1 MKNKRTKILYTIL
14 IIFIWIILKDT
25 SVKAAATSLGATTT
39 TPTQGQTVTVTA
51 SVTAGAWNLNFSG
64 AGKSEVIYGYTQTN
78 ANSSASK
85 SISFVAG
92 APGTSY
98 TFSLTG
104 DMTDITSSTS
114 QPVNKSIV
122 ITVKANGG
130 NTSSGNGNTGSNS
143 GTTTPSGNNNQSS
156 QQPSTTKS
164 NIATLK
170 NLGIRPNDFK
180 GFNANKLSYN
190 TTVPYET
197 ESVEVYATKGHDKQT
212 ITGTGTKKLNV
223 GSNKVDVTVTAE
235 DGTTKK
241 TYTIN
246 ITRKEKGD
254 TSEDEDEEESEE
266 DPVQDIVFGLSELTI
281 TGISL
286 EPEFQTDIYE
296 YKIEL
301 TEDLDKLDFSTLLPT
316 TVGAEIEIIGNENLQ
331 EGENIITIII
341 KGESEEETAT
351 YQIIVNKIVPKEN
364 TEIEEN
370 NNEQTKKMII
380 IGCTIA
386 GAALMIIIITVVVVK
401 RKKSIKEKEDEGFM
415 KYNHINDIY
424 KESFQ
429 SSLDDEDNYDTKNK
443 RNKGKRYK

>member
-1 MKNKRTKILYTIL
+1 MKNKRKKILYTVL
-14 IIFIWIILKDT
+14 IIFIWMILKST
-25 SVKAAATSLGATTT
+25 SVKAASASIVANTT

-64 AGKSEVIYGYTQTN
+64 AGKSEVIYGFTQTN

-85 SISFVAG
+85 SITFVAG

-104 DMTDITSSTS
+104 DMTDITSSNS
-114 QPVNKSIV
+114 QAVNKSLT
-122 ITVKANGG
+122 ITVKASGG
-130 NTSSGNGNTGSNS
+130 NSSSGNTGSNS
-143 GTTTPSGNNNQSS
+143 GNTTPNTPNNSGETNK
-156 QQPSTTKS
+156 KS

-180 GFNANKLSYN
+180 GFNANKLTYS

-197 ESVEVYATKGHDKQT
+197 ETIEVYASKGHDKQT
-212 ITGTGTKKLNV
+212 ITGTGSKKLNI
-223 GSNKVDVTVTAE
+223 GLNKVDITVTAE

-254 TSEDEDEEESEE
+254 TSEDKEEEEPEE
-266 DPVQDIVFGLSELTI
+266 DSVQDTVFGLSELI
-281 TGISL
+281 IEGINL

-296 YKIEL
+296 YNIEL
-301 TEDLDKLDFSTLLPT
+301 KEDIDKLDFSTLLAT
-316 TVGAEIEIIGNENLQ
+316 SVGAEIEIIGNENLQ

-341 KGESEEETAT
+341 KGENEEETVT

-364 TEIEEN
+364 TEIVEEN
-370 NNEQTKKMII
+370 NEQRKKMII
-380 IGCTIA
+380 IGCTIV
-386 GAALMIIIITVVVVK
+386 GAMLIIIIIIIIII
-401 RKKSIKEKEDEGFM
+401 KKKNSIKEKEDEGFM

-429 SSLDDEDNYDTKNK
+429 NSLEDEEDYDGNNK

>member
-1 MKNKRTKILYTIL
+1 MKNKRKKILYTVL
-14 IIFIWIILKDT
+14 IIFIWMILKST
-25 SVKAAATSLGATTT
+25 SVKAASASIVANTT

-64 AGKSEVIYGYTQTN
+64 AGKSEVIYGFTQTN

-85 SISFVAG
+85 SITFVAG
-92 APGTSY
+92 VPGTSY

-104 DMTDITSSTS
+104 DMTDITSSNS
-114 QPVNKSIV
+114 QAVNKSLT
-122 ITVKANGG
+122 ITVKASGG
-130 NTSSGNGNTGSNS
+130 NSSSGNTGSNS
-143 GTTTPSGNNNQSS
+143 GNTTPNTPNTSGETNK
-156 QQPSTTKS
+156 KS

-180 GFNANKLSYN
+180 GFNANKLTYS

-197 ESVEVYATKGHDKQT
+197 ETIEVYASKGHDKQT
-212 ITGTGTKKLNV
+212 ITGTGSKKLNI
-223 GSNKVDVTVTAE
+223 GSNKVDITVTAE

-254 TSEDEDEEESEE
+254 TSEDKEEEEPEE
-266 DPVQDIVFGLSELTI
+266 EPVQDTVFGLSELI
-281 TGISL
+281 IEGINL
-286 EPEFQTDIYE
+286 QPEFQTDIYE
-296 YKIEL
+296 YNIEL
-301 TEDLDKLDFSTLLPT
+301 KEDIDKLDFSTLLAT
-316 TVGAEIEIIGNENLQ
+316 NVGAEIEIIGNENLQ

-341 KGESEEETAT
+341 KGENEETVT
-351 YQIIVNKIVPKEN
+351 YQIIVNKILPKEN
-364 TEIEEN
+364 TEIVEKN
-370 NNEQTKKMII
+370 NDQTKKMII
-380 IGCTIA
+380 IGGTIA
-386 GAALMIIIITVVVVK
+386 GVVLIFIITSTIVIK
-401 RKKSIKEKEDEGFM
+401 RKKYIKEKEDEGFM

-429 SSLDDEDNYDTKNK
+429 SSLEDEYDNKNK

>member
-1 MKNKRTKILYTIL
+1 MKNKRKKILYTVL
-14 IIFIWIILKDT
+14 IIFIWMILKST
-25 SVKAAATSLGATTT
+25 SVKAASASIVANTT

-64 AGKSEVIYGYTQTN
+64 AGKSEVIYGFTQTN

-85 SISFVAG
+85 SITFVAG

-104 DMTDITSSTS
+104 DMTDITSSNS
-114 QPVNKSIV
+114 QAVNKSLT
-122 ITVKANGG
+122 ITVKASGG
-130 NTSSGNGNTGSNS
+130 NSSSGNTGSNS
-143 GTTTPSGNNNQSS
+143 GNTTPNTPNNSGETNK
-156 QQPSTTKS
+156 KS

-180 GFNANKLSYN
+180 GFNANKLTYS

-197 ESVEVYATKGHDKQT
+197 ETIEVYASKGHDKQT
-212 ITGTGTKKLNV
+212 ITGTGSKKLNM
-223 GSNKVDVTVTAE
+223 GLNKVDITVTAE

-254 TSEDEDEEESEE
+254 TSEDKEEEEPEE
-266 DPVQDIVFGLSELTI
+266 DSVQDTVFGLSELI
-281 TGISL
+281 IEGINL

-296 YKIEL
+296 YNIEL
-301 TEDLDKLDFSTLLPT
+301 KEDIDKLDFSTLLAT
-316 TVGAEIEIIGNENLQ
+316 SVGAEIEIIGNENLQ

-341 KGESEEETAT
+341 KGENEEETVT

-364 TEIEEN
+364 TEIVEEN
-370 NNEQTKKMII
+370 NEQRKKMII
-380 IGCTIA
+380 IGCTIV
-386 GAALMIIIITVVVVK
+386 GAMLIIIIIIIIII
-401 RKKSIKEKEDEGFM
+401 KKKNSIKEKEDEGFM

-429 SSLDDEDNYDTKNK
+429 NSLEDEEDYDGNNK

>member
-1 MKNKRTKILYTIL
+1 MKNKRIKILYTVL
-14 IIFIWIILKDT
+14 IIFILMILKNT
-25 SVKAAATSLGATTT
+25 SVKAASTSLVATTT

-64 AGKSEVIYGYTQTN
+64 AGKSEVIYGFTQINGN
-78 ANSSASK
+78 ASASK

-104 DMTDITSSTS
+104 DMTDITSSSS
-114 QPVNKSIV
+114 QPVNKSIT
-122 ITVKANGG
+122 IIVKAGGG

-143 GTTTPSGNNNQSS
+143 GTTTPSTPNTSGETNK
-156 QQPSTTKS
+156 KS

-180 GFNANKLSYN
+180 GFNANKLTYS

-197 ESVEVYATKGHDKQT
+197 ETVEVYASKGHDKQT
-212 ITGTGTKKLNV
+212 ITGTGSRKLNV

-254 TSEDEDEEESEE
+254 TSEDKEDEEPEE
-266 DPVQDIVFGLSELTI
+266 EPVQDIVFGLSELI
-281 TGISL
+281 IEGINL
-286 EPEFQTDIYE
+286 QPEFQTDIYE
-296 YKIEL
+296 YNIEL
-301 TEDLDKLDFSTLLPT
+301 KEDLDKLDFSTLLAT
-316 TVGAEIEIIGNENLQ
+316 SVGAEIEIIGNENLT
-331 EGENIITIII
+331 EGENIITIIV
-341 KGESEEETAT
+341 KGENEEETVT
-351 YQIIVNKIVPKEN
+351 YQIIVNKILPKEN
-364 TEIEEN
+364 TEVEEN
-370 NNEQTKKMII
+370 NDEQNKKMII
-380 IGCTIA
+380 IGGTIVSTV
-386 GAALMIIIITVVVVK
+386 LIIIIITVVIVK
-401 RKKSIKEKEDEGFM
+401 KKHSIKEREDEGFM

-429 SSLDDEDNYDTKNK
+429 SSLDDEDDYDTKNK

>member
-1 MKNKRTKILYTIL
+1 MKNKRTKILYTVL
-14 IIFIWIILKDT
+14 IIFILMILKNT
-25 SVKAAATSLGATTT
+25 SVKAASTSLVATTT

-64 AGKSEVIYGYTQTN
+64 AGKSEVIYGFTQINGN
-78 ANSSASK
+78 ASASK

-104 DMTDITSSTS
+104 DMTDITSSSS
-114 QPVNKSIV
+114 QPVNKSIT
-122 ITVKANGG
+122 ITVKAGGG

-143 GTTTPSGNNNQSS
+143 GTTTPSTPNTSGETNK
-156 QQPSTTKS
+156 KS

-180 GFNANKLSYN
+180 GFNANKLTYS

-197 ESVEVYATKGHDKQT
+197 ETVEVYASKGHDKQT
-212 ITGTGTKKLNV
+212 ITGTGSRKLNV

-241 TYTIN
+241 IYTIN

-254 TSEDEDEEESEE
+254 TSEDKEEEEPEE
-266 DPVQDIVFGLSELTI
+266 EPVQDIVFGLSELTI
-281 TGISL
+281 EGINL
-286 EPEFQTDIYE
+286 QPEFQTDIYE
-296 YKIEL
+296 YNIEL
-301 TEDLDKLDFSTLLPT
+301 KEDLDKLDFSTLLAT
-316 TVGAEIEIIGNENLQ
+316 SVGAEIEIIGNENLT
-331 EGENIITIII
+331 EGENIITIIV
-341 KGESEEETAT
+341 KGENEEETVT

-364 TEIEEN
+364 TEVEEN
-370 NNEQTKKMII
+370 NDEQKKKMII
-380 IGCTIA
+380 IGGIISGTVLI
-386 GAALMIIIITVVVVK
+386 IIIITVVIVK
-401 RKKSIKEKEDEGFM
+401 KKHSRKEREDEGFM

-429 SSLDDEDNYDTKNK
+429 SSLDDEDDYDTKNK

>member
-1 MKNKRTKILYTIL
+1 MKKKKAKILYIVL
-14 IIFIWIILKDT
+14 IIFIWMILKST
-25 SVKAAATSLGATTT
+25 IVKAASTSLVATTT

-64 AGKSEVIYGYTQTN
+64 AGKSEVIYGFTQINGN
-78 ANSSASK
+78 ASASK

-98 TFSLTG
+98 TFFLTG

-114 QPVNKSIV
+114 QAVNKSIT
-122 ITVKANGG
+122 ITVKESGG
-130 NTSSGNGNTGSNS
+130 NNSSGNGNTGSNS
-143 GTTTPSGNNNQSS
+143 GTTTPNTPGESNK
-156 QQPSTTKS
+156 KS

-180 GFNANKLSYN
+180 GFNANKLTYS

-197 ESVEVYATKGHDKQT
+197 ETVEVYASKGHDKQT
-212 ITGTGTKKLNV
+212 ITGIGSRKLNV

-254 TSEDEDEEESEE
+254 TSEEEEEEDEDEELEE
-266 DPVQDIVFGLSELTI
+266 PIQDIVFGLSELSI
-281 TGISL
+281 PGINL
-286 EPEFQTDIYE
+286 NPEFQTDIYE
-296 YKIEL
+296 YNIEL
-301 TEDLDKLDFSTLLPT
+301 KEDLDKLDFSTLLAT
-316 TVGAEIEIIGNENLQ
+316 SVGAEIEIIGNENLQ
-331 EGENIITIII
+331 EGENIITIIV
-341 KGESEEETAT
+341 KGENEEETVT

-364 TEIEEN
+364 EEIVEED
-370 NNEQTKKMII
+370 NEQTKKMII
-380 IGCTIA
+380 IGCIA
-386 GAALMIIIITVVVVK
+386 SAIVLLIIIISVVVIK
-401 RKKSIKEKEDEGFM
+401 RKKYIREEEDEGFM
-415 KYNHINDIY
+415 KYNNINDIY

-429 SSLDDEDNYDTKNK
+429 SSLEDEEDYDTKNK